1 MPSRSSSLRSI
12 PGPLNSNPPNAQAP
26 TGPTHDH
33 APAHPSG
40 LRQSYTVSSSYSSTS
55 DFERD
60 GDEDS
65 GAGPSNDNPV
75 RSVTPNERTGLL
87 SQERGHGTF
96 TDARTVSPS
105 NASHADSLP
114 GFPFDAPTDTDLDFS
129 PYNSESPNGEG
140 PASGKPKHKR
150 KSWKRQISS
159 HITTQKMHTSR
170 DLARR
175 HGVKD
180 TPGMYLSYYL
190 PVLVWARE
198 YSWSYFKGDFIAAL
212 TVAGMYVPMA
222 LSLADNLAHVPAING
237 LYSFV
242 WNPLIYALLGSC
254 PALIVGPEAAGSLLV
269 GAAVK
274 SSVDLGRGGDEDRVL
289 HAKIC
294 GIVAGMAG
302 AMVFA
307 AGVARLGFLDSV
319 LSRPFLRGFISAI
332 GVVIA
337 VDQLIPELGL
347 NHLVAKHPG
356 IGHGSSVEKLRF
368 ILGNL
373 DKVHKLT
380 AVVAGTSFVVIMVC
394 REIKRRMQPRYP
406 GVAYVPDRFLVV
418 VLTSFLAYWFQ
429 WDKKGVA
436 VLGTVEAASHQT
448 FKFRWPFQPSNMQ
461 LIRDTMG
468 TSFLIALLG
477 FFESSVAAKSLSS
490 NEPFAGIQLS
500 ANRELVALGVAN
512 FVGGCFMSLPAFG
525 GYGRSKVNKA
535 TGGKTPM
542 SSILLSLL
550 TLFTIL
556 FLLPYLYY
564 LPKPVL
570 SALISVVAWSLIEE
584 CPHDIT
590 FFLRLRAWPELA
602 LMAIILLSTIFFS
615 LTLGMAIGVG
625 LSLLQVIRN
634 ATRPRIQIL
643 GRIPGTNRFE
653 NAEFFSDSPNRL
665 EFVEGCLIVKIPE
678 PLTFANTGEL
688 KSRLRRLER
697 YGTNEAHPALPRLRQ
712 EDSNKN
718 IIFDVHGVASMD
730 GSGTQVLEEIVRGYR
745 ERGVRVFFSRVP
757 GGKDSEVWK
766 MMKRSGIVDLV
777 GGEGHFVSDVG
788 EALKMTEVEQEE

>member
-1 MPSRSSSLRSI
+1 MPSQSSSPRSNA
-12 PGPLNSNPPNAQAP
+12 GPLNSNPPNVPPPAGAA
-26 TGPTHDH
+26 HDH
-33 APAHPSG
+33 APIQPSG

-55 DFERD
+55 DFERG
-60 GDEDS
+60 GDEDNG
-65 GAGPSNDNPV
+65 GAGPSGERTV
-75 RSVTPNERTGLL
+75 RVAAPNERTSFL
-87 SQERGHGTF
+87 SREHGHGTF
-96 TDARTVSPS
+96 TAARTVSPS
-105 NASHADSLP
+105 NASDADSLP
-114 GFPFDAPTDTDLDFS
+114 GFPFDTPTDTDLDFDF
-129 PYNSESPNGEG
+129 ETPNGEG
-140 PASGKPKHKR
+140 PALASGKPKKR
-150 KSWKRQISS
+150 KSWKRHLSS
-159 HITTQKMHTSR
+159 RITTQKMSTSR

-190 PVLVWARE
+190 PVLVWAKE

-254 PALIVGPEAAGSLLV
+254 PAMIVGPEAAGSLLV
-269 GAAVK
+269 GTAVK
-274 SSVDLGRGGDEDRVL
+274 ASVDLGRGGDEDGVL

-356 IGHGSSVEKLRF
+356 VGHGSSVEKLRF
-368 ILGNL
+368 IFGNL
-373 DKVHKLT
+373 DKVHQLT
-380 AVVAGTSFVVIMVC
+380 AIVAGTSFLVIMVC

-418 VLTSFLAYWFQ
+418 VLASFLAYYFE

-448 FKFRWPFQPSNMQ
+448 FKFRWPFQPDNIQ
-461 LIRDTMG
+461 LMRDSMG

-477 FFESSVAAKSLSS
+477 FFESSVAAKSLSGS
-490 NEPFAGIQLS
+490 EPFAGVQLS
-500 ANRELVALGVAN
+500 ANRELVALGAAN
-512 FVGGCFMSLPAFG
+512 FVGACFMSLPAFG

-542 SSILLSLL
+542 SSIILSLL

-564 LPKPVL
+564 LPV
-570 SALISVVAWSLIEE
+570 SLISVTPSKEV
-584 CPHDIT
+584 
-590 FFLRLRAWPELA
+590 
-602 LMAIILLSTIFFS
+602 LL
-615 LTLGMAIGVG
+615 LTCH
-625 LSLLQVIRN
+625 RN
-634 ATRPRIQIL
+634 P
-643 GRIPGTNRFE
+643 
-653 NAEFFSDSPNRL
+653 SSHH
-665 EFVEGCLIVKIPE
+665 
-678 PLTFANTGEL
+678 
-688 KSRLRRLER
+688 S
-697 YGTNEAHPALPRLRQ
+697 
-712 EDSNKN
+712 S
-718 IIFDVHGVASMD
+718 AS
-730 GSGTQVLEEIVRGYR
+730 
-745 ERGVRVFFSRVP
+745 
-757 GGKDSEVWK
+757 
-766 MMKRSGIVDLV
+766 
-777 GGEGHFVSDVG
+777 
-788 EALKMTEVEQEE
+788 